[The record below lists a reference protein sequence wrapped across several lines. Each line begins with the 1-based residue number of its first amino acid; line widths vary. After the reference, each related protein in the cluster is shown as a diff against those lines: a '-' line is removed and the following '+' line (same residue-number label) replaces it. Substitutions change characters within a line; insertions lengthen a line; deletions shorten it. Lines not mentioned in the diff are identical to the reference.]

1 VERSDPDQPPHAA
14 WRGWTRVMSAVKI
27 LLEITK
33 NLFDHVSSGLPKE
46 EREPYI
52 EQLNELLDQ
61 RQAIVDKLPVVYS
74 EEEQRMGQMIVKMNE
89 TIEPLLLRQFEEI
102 KHNLSLMKKKKEK
115 NGQYANP
122 YQTLSADGMY
132 FDKKN

>member
-1 VERSDPDQPPHAA
+1 
-14 WRGWTRVMSAVKI
+14 MSAVKI

-33 NLFDHVSSGLPKE
+33 NLFDHLSSGLPKE

-52 EQLNELLDQ
+52 ERLNEMLDQ
-61 RQAIVDKLPVVYS
+61 RQAIMGKLPATYS
-74 EEEQRMGQMIVKMNE
+74 DEEQRLGQMIVKMNE
-89 TIEPLLLRQFEEI
+89 TIEPLLVRQFEEI
-102 KHNLSLMKKKKEK
+102 KHNLSIMKKKKEK
-115 NGQYANP
+115 NVQYANP

>member
-1 VERSDPDQPPHAA
+1 MERSDSDHPPHAA
-14 WRGWTRVMSAVKI
+14 WRDWTRVMSAVNI

-33 NLFDHVSSGLPKE
+33 NLFDHVSAGLPKE

-52 EQLNELLDQ
+52 ERLNELLDQ
-61 RQAIVDKLPVVYS
+61 RQAIMDKLPATHS
-74 EEEQRMGQMIVKMNE
+74 EDEQRVGQMIVKMNE
-89 TIEPLLLRQFEEI
+89 TIEPQLVRQFEEI
-102 KHNLSLMKKKKEK
+102 KHNLSMMKKKKEK
-115 NGQYANP
+115 NVQYANP

>member
-1 VERSDPDQPPHAA
+1 
-14 WRGWTRVMSAVKI
+14 MSAVRI

-33 NLFDHVSSGLPKE
+33 NLFNHVNSGLPKE

-52 EQLNELLDQ
+52 ERLNELFDQ
-61 RQAIVDKLPVVYS
+61 RQTIMDKLPSVYS
-74 EEEQRMGQMIVKMNE
+74 DEEQRMGQMIVKMNE
-89 TIEPLLLRQFEEI
+89 TIEPFLVRQFEEI
-102 KHNLSLMKKKKEK
+102 KHNLSMMKKKKEK
-115 NGQYANP
+115 NVQYANP

>member
-1 VERSDPDQPPHAA
+1 
-14 WRGWTRVMSAVKI
+14 MSAVKI

-52 EQLNELLDQ
+52 ERLNELLDQ
-61 RQAIVDKLPVVYS
+61 RQAIMDKLPAVYS
-74 EEEQRMGQMIVKMNE
+74 EEEKRMGQMIVKMNE
-89 TIEPLLLRQFEEI
+89 TIEPLLVRQFKEI
-102 KHNLSLMKKKKEK
+102 KHNLSMMKKKKEK
-115 NGQYANP
+115 NVQYANP
-122 YQTLSADGMY
+122 YQTLAVDGMY

>member
-1 VERSDPDQPPHAA
+1 
-14 WRGWTRVMSAVKI
+14 MSAVKI

-52 EQLNELLDQ
+52 ERLNELLDQ
-61 RQAIVDKLPVVYS
+61 RQAIMNKLPATYS
-74 EEEQRMGQMIVKMNE
+74 EDEQRMGQMIVKMNE
-89 TIEPLLLRQFEEI
+89 TIEPLLVRQFEEI
-102 KHNLSLMKKKKEK
+102 KHNLSMMKKKKEK
-115 NGQYANP
+115 NVQYANP

>member
-1 VERSDPDQPPHAA
+1 
-14 WRGWTRVMSAVKI
+14 MSAVKV

-33 NLFDHVSSGLPKE
+33 NLFDHVSSGLPKD

-52 EQLNELLDQ
+52 ERLNELLDQ
-61 RQAIVDKLPVVYS
+61 RQAIMNKLPATYS
-74 EEEQRMGQMIVKMNE
+74 EEEQRMGQRILKMNE
-89 TIEPLLLRQFEEI
+89 TIEPLLGRQFEEI

-115 NGQYANP
+115 NVQYANP

>member
-1 VERSDPDQPPHAA
+1 
-14 WRGWTRVMSAVKI
+14 MSAVKI
-27 LLEITK
+27 LLEVTK
-33 NLFDHVSSGLPKE
+33 NLFNHVKVGLPKE

-52 EQLNELLDQ
+52 ERLNELLDQ
-61 RQAIVDKLPVVYS
+61 RQVIMGKLPVTYS
-74 EEEQRMGQMIVKMNE
+74 EEEQRMGRLIVKMNE
-89 TIEPLLLRQFEEI
+89 TIEPLLVRQFEEI

-115 NGQYANP
+115 NVQYANP

>member
-1 VERSDPDQPPHAA
+1 
-14 WRGWTRVMSAVKI
+14 MSAVKI
-27 LLEITK
+27 LLEVTK
-33 NLFDHVSSGLPKE
+33 NMFDHVSGGLPKE

-52 EQLNELLDQ
+52 ERLNELLDQ
-61 RQAIVDKLPVVYS
+61 RQVIMEKLPVTYS
-74 EEEQRMGQMIVKMNE
+74 EEEQRIGRLIVKMNE
-89 TIEPLLLRQFEEI
+89 TVEPLLVRQFEEI

-115 NGQYANP
+115 NVQYANP

>member
-1 VERSDPDQPPHAA
+1 MERSDSDQSPHAA
-14 WRGWTRVMSAVKI
+14 WRDWTRVMSVKI

-33 NLFDHVSSGLPKE
+33 NLFDHVSAGLPKD

-52 EQLNELLDQ
+52 ERLNVLLNQ
-61 RQAIVDKLPVVYS
+61 RQASIDKLHAAFS
-74 EEEQRMGQMIVKMNE
+74 GEEHRMGQMIVKMNE
-89 TIEPLLLRQFEEI
+89 TIEPLLLGQFEEI
-102 KHNLSLMKKKKEK
+102 KHNISMMKKKKEK
-115 NGQYANP
+115 NVQYANP

>member
-1 VERSDPDQPPHAA
+1 
-14 WRGWTRVMSAVKI
+14 MSAVKI

-46 EREPYI
+46 DRERYI
-52 EQLNELLDQ
+52 ERLNELLDQ
-61 RQAIVDKLPVVYS
+61 RQTIIDKLTATYS
-74 EEEQRMGQMIVKMNE
+74 EEEQPIGQMIVKMNE
-89 TIEPLLLRQFEEI
+89 TIEPLLVRQLEEI

-115 NGQYANP
+115 NTQYANP

>member
-1 VERSDPDQPPHAA
+1 
-14 WRGWTRVMSAVKI
+14 MSAVKV

-33 NLFDHVSSGLPKE
+33 NLFNHVNSGLPKE

-52 EQLNELLDQ
+52 ERLNELLDQ
-61 RQAIVDKLPVVYS
+61 RQAIMNTLPATYS
-74 EEEQRMGQMIVKMNE
+74 EEEQRIGQMILKMNE
-89 TIEPLLLRQFEEI
+89 TIEPLLLCQFEEI
-102 KHNLSLMKKKKEK
+102 KHNLSLMKKRKEK
-115 NGQYANP
+115 NLQYANP

>member
-1 VERSDPDQPPHAA
+1 
-14 WRGWTRVMSAVKI
+14 MSAVKI

-52 EQLNELLDQ
+52 GRLNELLDQ
-61 RQAIVDKLPVVYS
+61 RQTIMGKLPATYS
-74 EEEQRMGQMIVKMNE
+74 EDEQRMGQMIVKMNE
-89 TIEPLLLRQFEEI
+89 TIEPLLVRQFEEI
-102 KHNLSLMKKKKEK
+102 KHNLSLMKKKKVR
-115 NGQYANP
+115 NVQYANP